1 MRFGQKFRGNAS
13 FSGAE
18 PPGTITSTISI
29 RDMLRDVKNVV
40 SKLYINADGSE
51 NFMFHQSAV

>member
-1 MRFGQKFRGNAS
+1 MSKKIRGNAS

-18 PPGTITSTISI
+18 PPGTITSTINI
-29 RDMLRDVKNVV
+29 RDMLRDVKNVD

-51 NFMFHQSAV
+51 NFMFNQFAV